1 MTPKPDCDNKDLTSS
16 ENSVAKASQYGDH
29 SSWWG
34 VHKGRPNK
42 EDLKQAAAFAED
54 MKEKI
59 SDE

>member
-1 MTPKPDCDNKDLTSS
+1 MGTIQ
-16 ENSVAKASQYGDH
+16 VGG
-29 SSWWG
+29 G

-42 EDLKQAAAFAED
+42 EDLNQAAAFAED